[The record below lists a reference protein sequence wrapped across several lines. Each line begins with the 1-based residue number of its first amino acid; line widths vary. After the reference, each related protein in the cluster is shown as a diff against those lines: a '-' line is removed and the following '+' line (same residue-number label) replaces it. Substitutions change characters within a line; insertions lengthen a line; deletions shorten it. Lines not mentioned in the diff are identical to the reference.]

1 MPAHAASA
9 IDLRL
14 LRQFVAVAEELHF
27 HRAARRL
34 ATSQPPLT
42 AAIRRLEA
50 EIGTTLIERGN
61 RTVALTAA
69 GEMLLEEA
77 RALLARADRAVV
89 LARDAAAGRIGTA
102 CLGYVGSAMYG
113 RLPAVIRS
121 FRRSRPGVR
130 LELREATTAAQLA
143 ALRAGELDVSVVIPP
158 LDEAGG
164 LHVETFDA
172 DRLAI
177 ALPVAHRFA
186 GREAVRLSD
195 LAAEPF
201 VLWPAR
207 EGRGFYDRVIRLCA
221 EAGFAPDVAQEA
233 HGMHGVLSLVA
244 VETGVAVVPASMA
257 TVRPSEITYLPLDD
271 DQAAFE
277 LVACR
282 RADGASPA
290 GLALFAAL
298 RDSGRLS

>member
-34 ATSQPPLT
+34 AMSQPPLT

-69 GEMLLEEA
+69 GEALLGEA
-77 RALLARADRAVV
+77 RALLARAERAVV
-89 LARDAAAGRIGTA
+89 LARDAAAGRIGSV

-113 RLPAVIRS
+113 RLPARIRS
-121 FRRSRPGVR
+121 FRRSHPGVR

-143 ALRAGELDVSVVIPP
+143 ALRGGDLDVSIVIPP
-158 LDEAGG
+158 LGEGGG
-164 LHVETFDA
+164 LHVEAFDA

-177 ALPVAHRFA
+177 ALPVAHRLA
-186 GREAVRLSD
+186 DRGAVHLSD
-195 LAAEPF
+195 LADEPF

-207 EGRGFYDRVIRLCA
+207 EGRGFHDRVIQLCA
-221 EAGFAPDVAQEA
+221 KAGFAPDVAQEA
-233 HGMHGVLSLVA
+233 HSMSGVLSLVA
-244 VETGVAVVPASMA
+244 VETGVSIVPASMA
-257 TVRPSEITYLPLDD
+257 TVRPSEIIYLRLDD
-271 DQAAFE
+271 DQADFE

-282 RADGASPA
+282 RTDGASPA
-290 GLALFAAL
+290 SLRLFAAL
-298 RDSGRLS
+298 LDTC